1 MKQLLLVNPELENRK
16 VAVFGTDRAALRLF
30 SVLLQ
35 NDIYVEC
42 FVSKQMHPTK
52 LKIMN
57 KPVVSIYDFSKDNLS
72 KDDLSKDGR
81 SSDGLSNRQGK
92 KDWRWCLRT
101 RRRKGR
107 QKSWSRTGLRCF
119 LTGIWRLMTGIVS
132 FCEVAVC

>member
-92 KDWRWCLRT
+92 K
-101 RRRKGR
+101 
-107 QKSWSRTGLRCF
+107 GLALVFADPSEEGQAKKLEQDGFEVFSDRNLASYDGDCIF
-119 LTGIWRLMTGIVS
+119 L
-132 FCEVAVC
+132 

>member
-57 KPVVSIYDFSKDNLS
+57 KPVVSIYDLS
-72 KDDLSKDGR
+72 NADLSEDGR
-81 SSDGLSNRQGK
+81 SSDGLSDRQGK
-92 KDWRWCLRT
+92 K
-101 RRRKGR
+101 
-107 QKSWSRTGLRCF
+107 GLALVFADPSEEGQAKKLEQDGFEVFSDRNLASYDGDRIF
-119 LTGIWRLMTGIVS
+119 L
-132 FCEVAVC
+132 